1 MTDKK
6 MTKAEERRQ
15 DKARHDDMRY
25 IKGLYPARKI
35 PRGRILAHNR
45 VMHTVDMPNGLNG
58 FRCWTWREGL
68 QPEHFVPC
76 TCGWAGLPHYA
87 SNEEPMKCVTKKQFK
102 EHMRMMDKKIAE
114 EAVKAA
120 KAKKQRAA
128 KLLGKGATS

>member
-68 QPEHFVPC
+68 QPEHFVPLHVRL
-76 TCGWAGLPHYA
+76 GGAAALRVQRRAHEVRDQEAVQGAHA
-87 SNEEPMKCVTKKQFK
+87 HDGQEDSRGGGESRQG
-102 EHMRMMDKKIAE
+102 E
-114 EAVKAA
+114 EAARRQAA
-120 KAKKQRAA
+120 
-128 KLLGKGATS
+128 G